1 MGDNK
6 HISQKVKS
14 LYDVLKRNGEDVGSE
29 QEFNDWF
36 LKPGQEGY
44 KNRKY
49 LWDTFNQH
57 GADVGANYEEFAGW
71 LGLRPASQAQ
81 SSASAA
87 KKPYGGTFGRSQMPT
102 LSDAVSRKT
111 SSANEWTQ
119 RELGVYDKGKD
130 LKREASKAAKQA
142 QNPTKEQA
150 QKFMQQIKD
159 EADYRQATGKGLS
172 DFAKGMPGNDFL
184 TPTLKRNED
193 GSVVTGDNGEPL
205 VGFSSDET
213 KKAAS
218 RYLGEKAA
226 ELEEQEAYEAAH
238 TPKPIKGFGEA
249 FKQGTKIM
257 WEGLKNFGA
266 ETANLIT
273 GSNQE
278 YIDAINH
285 LDLAS
290 EYNKSDTYK
299 DYGINSKLWRSL
311 KDGVID
317 NRILRRLN
325 IPIGM
330 AVEKLAGMF
339 ENKVLRD
346 ALERNNYS
354 ISAARK
360 ELEEKARANESWGDR
375 VKRDVSDAMKNQ
387 RPTEGFGAWVGNIAP
402 QMVPTVAALA
412 ASVATRNPKFAKSIG
427 YLNLGTLSAS
437 TSGLSMSE
445 ARESGA
451 NDIQTWG
458 VGLLDGA
465 IEMWTEKVPFDRYTK
480 RLLGFNSKA
489 VNEAVT
495 DALSRPNSPA
505 RRELNKLLAKANA
518 KLGGKL
524 FGKKNVKD
532 FAGDIL
538 AEGLSEFT
546 AEALETI
553 TPMIYQNPE
562 EYPTLSEILMN
573 GLEGAKAGVFM
584 GSVLGASSKG
594 LQYAQNKH
602 RLKQQGYI
610 DVAQV
615 QNSEDMSDV
624 SVVEIL
630 GKDKDGGIIVRDG
643 DEVRTV
649 KNSDI
654 QISHRFTYDE
664 FNKAKME
671 HDAYSDESLEDAI
684 KDNNS
689 AGYNA
694 ADETEA
700 ATFETEYAAAKAKA
714 DETFDEETL
723 SLLDD
728 NPVYT
733 LSALRSSE
741 EFTDEALAIAVDYVN
756 AKAARDGAEQRMADD
771 LDSEIDAARGEVTQ
785 RINGDDF
792 MIHGAQM
799 KADNEDGTPKRVH
812 IISGNVSMREDG
824 SVDAAKSSQTIVVRD
839 AATGKVEMVSPEH
852 IRSVDEAIDPQEEY
866 ANAEAAARAAYEEK
880 KARIQ
885 AASEAAAEA
894 EDAADEGNGQQF
906 NGKKEQAEIQQ
917 VEDEQGNG
925 QQIKPQDGSENLQT
939 EMQAG
944 AESPIVEQ
952 TEIPVEKDKKGN
964 VARTLYHRVPMQRT
978 LEDLYDGSLDQEEID
993 RFVENLAADA
1003 KRRLASV
1010 ENEKK
1015 PQIGS
1020 NKRAYL
1026 EAKRLYEEKLADAR
1040 AEVEYYD
1047 KLQKEVLRVTQRGG
1061 QQTGVS
1067 EDLGGEPLSLE
1078 ELAARFASEH
1088 KVTPESLKG
1097 ETGMSG
1103 KELKG
1108 FVGLVA
1114 NEENGGVRIE
1124 RLGELLARSDEW
1136 SQLGGTPEMTQEA
1149 RDMLIDAYMSGN
1161 PRSYVKQQRK
1171 RFAQK
1176 EAEYEMNEIE
1186 NFAQAAF
1193 GMNAEEYLAYEEQA
1207 LPAIINKYAGFDFD
1221 IYYAILQE
1229 QADARASDAE
1239 ENYNNSINESTNGQ
1253 QQESKGN
1260 GGSGGILQEEGTA
1273 DEQGERASDEQEAG
1287 GQGRVGNAG
1296 LQGVGT
1302 QGAVGEDEYA
1312 NADDRLGGNGSPSG
1326 REQVNFAQEELDE
1339 NGISFVLASNGT
1351 TTFGEIGEESGL
1363 QPAPIRLSEGFQGE
1377 DGKGYGLAHIEA
1389 NHGEQ
1394 IRNAGF
1400 SSVEEFV
1407 EFVAKNYDEDNIRVG
1422 KRRDNGNTTFL
1433 IQVQDEHDNTLFIEM
1448 SRDGSYWNVN
1458 SAGIFRKGYSNKKET
1473 VAKTEPQQPNNA
1485 ISDGSSLSTDAEGGI
1500 ASAEPNGEPT
1510 VSAGKV
1516 TEKENSVQTSIANAE
1531 QETDTNPSEAQK
1543 KAGNYKKGH
1552 VKIDGFDVT
1561 IENPKGS
1568 MRRGT
1573 DADGKQWE
1581 QEMHNTYGYIL
1592 GTEGVDGD
1600 HIDVFLSDNPA
1611 NGDVFVVD
1619 QVNKDGTF
1627 DEHKVMYGF
1636 ASEEE
1641 ARNAYLSNYEDGWTG
1656 LGAITRVS
1664 KEEFK
1669 KWVDSSHRKTK
1680 PFAEY
1685 KGVKKAVS
1693 TEEAEASNSTRSA
1706 FDNLKKKASD
1716 RMLIFK
1722 EGGNYEILYEDAKKS
1737 AEILGLPLQ
1746 EKDGKEF
1753 VSFPIEDLDKNL
1765 PLLIRGGIM
1774 VAITDELVKTKNQK
1788 AGKTEVPGRTEVA
1801 GSDAENTA
1809 VSVKGSMLSEEESA
1823 RLSELRSKDRNS
1835 LERRE
1840 LEEVL
1845 TLERKDRIL
1854 REGTYYDKSFGLKP
1868 VREISSADDIDENVS
1883 KIIKGLKDHEG
1894 DGRFKDF
1901 EGFAYGG
1908 NYAKNAGRQID
1919 EYLQALIDVI
1929 PFDITKAWCE
1939 SHGLETHDDVYS
1951 YGEKLYRLETI
1962 KRQAEREGGHILIL
1976 PSENSEEA
1984 GGLSSRT
1991 PDLSSEGKVT
2001 EKNNSAQQG
2010 SKETDKAEGLD
2021 DGKSKKPSPDTKID
2035 DVGERLEG
2043 ARKDMRRKIAES
2055 LANVTEADLI
2065 ENPFGKVYKKPDL
2078 KKAVESGALR
2088 EKDAIF
2094 YEALFSMVDQQKP
2107 KVTQRDMRS
2116 KRYIPDYKTKAE
2128 RWAADTFKQMEVL
2141 RQFIELDEQ
2150 GRDAM
2155 MERMLADRY
2164 PTREQELADIEKRKA
2179 WNDNEGHKYE
2189 WDEMTTPNPLWVAY
2203 EVMNRLAYSVGDK
2216 LDIPYGVVKAN
2227 TSGTG
2232 YSIENLKGEYAIIFG
2247 SSMTLDEAI
2256 DRIVYLAKLKRGD
2269 ADISHPTQLFDF
2281 PATKSEMGESGRFRV
2296 VWGRDF
2302 KTREFDSKEDAD
2314 AFASTKSGAY
2324 VSPIKEVKR
2333 WFGYKVR
2340 FIHPLT
2346 GEKTFVDD
2354 AEFDTKDEAQEYF
2367 DGNFEQTNDATNAKL
2382 QEEREKK
2389 GEKKTL
2395 TPDDVVNVTMVK
2407 SGEGWS
2413 YAVVVDKKYANNNG
2427 MAHII
2432 KDGFASSKDARAYAD
2447 KVKDDIFNAIQKHKE
2462 DAKKIVYFDTG
2473 ENSRIGEDY
2482 RNGKDVDA
2490 EDFMNTFGFRGVQF
2504 GNWTNQEDRQMAVN
2518 QAYDAFMDMARLI
2531 GVSSKAMSLNGE
2543 LGIAFGAR
2551 GMGNASAHY
2560 EPNNVVINL
2569 TKTQGAGS
2577 LAHEWWHALDNYFA
2591 RRAGS
2596 DGGMVTENRQIEMRD
2611 ALRKAFN
2618 DMLDMVK
2625 GSDYAKRSTDKGEYW
2640 GRTREITARLLSEW
2654 VDSELKKRGELNT
2667 FLSRGASIER
2677 YQKHNYNIYSALEK
2691 LSGREPMP
2699 FEEYK
2704 ETPESLIGIPYPTA
2718 KEVEQFGASL
2728 RHIFDTLQEKIDEK
2742 TGKIALF
2749 HKLDGNTKPLDKQEA
2764 ALRDALINDVLRGAA
2779 GMEVITDTEGQR
2791 VLDEENLGD
2800 VRQRKVSAVRFF
2812 RTPDGH
2818 AYGFTMG
2825 GKIYIDTRIAGAD
2838 TPIHEYTHLWAE
2850 ALRKANPK
2858 EWENIVGLM
2867 KGSPLW
2873 EEVKKKYHELK
2884 TDSEIA
2890 DEVLA
2895 HYSGKRGAERLRK
2908 AQEEALKNGNGILEK
2923 TASVA
2928 AINNVRTALKR
2939 FWKGVA
2945 DLFGVHFNS
2954 AEEVADKVLSDML
2967 NGVKPEVEK
2976 LGLSDNVR
2984 YMMGDSQ
2991 DTFNERQLRA
3001 VKNNGTVMRG
3011 LNEAEVRVVKDIPKH
3026 PYTGNIQEATQQA
3039 IDAAKMKY
3047 APNGEPKILHYK
3059 NFGTEFDYFI
3069 SGNAIKVALSPKHQG
3084 ESANKGV
3091 HLALAEH
3098 LDRVIAESIE
3108 VEEHPDRL
3116 KSEGV
3121 RDNDKINPDALMH
3134 RFYGVARIDGKDY
3147 RVMTLMKEENRNDR
3161 GNGIHSYEVQK
3172 IEVLDEETP
3181 NTSNGAG
3188 TPNSELEGY
3197 PLAKLIKDVDKTMV
3211 PGKKLLDAS
3220 QKADK
3225 IDDTYSLG
3233 TTEELARDGRGAY
3246 TDDKVSMENDPWSK
3260 MAGYNIRSKKERMT
3274 FAERERRRMVA
3285 AVTELAERLG
3295 IADDVE
3301 IVTDLSGL
3309 QGRQRRAKGIYRKS
3323 SGKITIYIPN
3333 HINVADAVATFLH
3346 EAVAHKGLRNL
3357 FGKRFDEFLDKVYA
3371 NSNSEIRSAIDAL
3384 AKKKKLS
3391 TRTATEEYLA
3401 GLAEKTDFEHLPYNG
3416 WLQRVKTFF
3425 IEMLSKIGIKAL
3437 DTTTLTDNEL
3447 RFILWRSYRYMQGK
3461 DKGIIAFVEDTAM
3474 KMKLGVGY
3482 SEKGVSEGA
3491 AEANEEEDTGSI
3503 GEVNKRFNDAIDG
3516 LTEENK
3522 DRVTLSLGMPSP
3534 ILIAAG
3540 VENKPLKLYGN
3551 KVIKKMKKHGFALE
3565 ELKNLPSAVANP
3577 IAVFNNIG
3585 RAGNRS
3591 ILTELHTSQG
3601 NILVSVDL
3609 GKDAD
3614 IDFNIVSS
3622 VFGKGATNVL
3632 DWINKGFATYI
3643 NKEKARSFLSH
3654 QSALIA
3660 AAAANEELVSA
3671 AKIVENF
3678 ENPKIEGENSEEELF
3693 RDGEEEVPDDTENA
3707 DEMDGGKKKSDTKAL
3722 RDILMFGNL
3731 SLTERTTAAKLL
3743 YSNIQNWD
3751 KKRKADAVKAIGEN
3765 IADLAKAMRL
3775 QRDFDKATV
3784 KRVHDLARVLME
3796 SGYLSDLKEQEVK
3809 RLLAAVKNSVGKN
3822 DIDASVQKVMDIM
3835 IDNMLRRGK
3844 AALSAIESVRG
3855 SKTDTRGV
3863 EVQGML
3869 GVDGQTIVKAFKEA
3883 KKIVNPCAGKT
3894 EGENGESTTWGAAF
3908 ESVYSRMDSKDQAV
3922 ADEASLEYA
3931 GMQMAQQWYDD
3942 IAKSELEES
3951 EIRLELKEEHD
3962 KKSAEERRTDS
3973 YREFA
3978 ASMEEAIR
3986 QNKIERAQAYFNL
3999 AGRLSDSLRGSVE
4012 NALAFK
4018 EAEKQRIGE
4027 IHHAANSDMQGR
4039 SAKEHQMP
4047 SGTRKALNN
4056 LLGNYLF
4063 TPLATY
4069 MEMLR
4074 LFGAKSVNGEGYLF
4088 NRFGRGWIDARQK
4101 EIRGVRGKLEL
4112 LDAKAKEVFGGKVKT
4127 WGDLIRAVGKL
4138 PKGKVSFFNG
4148 GEMQETELPQGNL
4161 MYIYMVNKM
4170 LDGKMKLR
4178 KMGISE
4184 EDVLQIE
4191 EFLDP
4196 RLKEIADWL
4205 QEEFLV
4211 ETRNEYN
4218 KTHKRM
4224 FGASMA
4230 SVENYFPLR
4239 ILNNA
4244 LDVKADELDRPEVTD
4259 GISTVTGSII
4269 KRRRNSK
4276 PLDILNA
4283 DALHVILGHVSQMEH
4298 WNAYAEFN
4306 RDLNTLRSYR
4316 HFRNQ
4321 VQNMETIYG
4330 NGKNLWNKFNDVC
4343 QMAAGVYKPK
4353 GDEAEKAALAVA
4365 QGVTAAA
4372 VSFRLYTALKQFA
4385 SLPAYIPYTRAY
4397 YLAKA
4402 MMRPDKSWE
4411 WCMENLP
4418 IFEERWKSRV
4428 SGDPRLVK
4436 SFLTAADWRR
4446 NLAANCARAGMAPNA
4461 FIDALTC
4468 SIGAYAVYK
4477 TRKKQYLKDGYSE
4490 EQAERK
4496 AIQDAEMVYNET
4508 QQSGEDA
4515 FTSTMQRDRTWWKSL
4530 FTIFRNAS
4538 MSYQRQLHGALRDL
4552 GNVMSGGVD
4561 ERVAF
4566 VTKQLLR
4573 EKGIQPN
4580 EKGEWSEADYK
4591 REEAIAKRK
4600 VRRQFVKDGLSVATF
4615 GYIMQL
4621 AWNISGYL
4629 PYLLFGDD
4637 DETKDEFWDDIWT
4650 HTFGGWLEG
4659 FTGGDV
4665 MSLAVGMLL
4674 NGEYDAWKLKKE
4686 MPITTSTY
4694 DAIGHLLK
4702 GDFGAFVSNS
4712 TNLLMQMST
4721 GVNPQSLTD
4730 GALAIM
4736 DACGDDPA
4744 LANEAVICV
4753 SRILSV
4759 PQSQIDK
4766 MYFDEVGLQGDEVS
4780 KYTPAQLAERY
4791 ALYKV
4796 KRGRFF
4802 APWSWDD
4809 EELIEKQE
4817 EKANTAIKERIGSSE
4832 FSEVNEAYERYE
4844 KIAKEIGEQV
4854 NALEKARR
4862 DGSIKQDEG
4871 KKRMDA
4877 IKQDGNFNTYALF
4890 TNLDKVLEAMSKRYM
4905 AAKSPEEAAM
4915 YAEAVERYRLAM
4927 LDALSAD
4934 NYAELIEAISR
4945 AREINVRTQEEWRNK
4960 YKK

>member
-14 LYDVLKRNGEDVGSE
+14 LYDVLKSNGEDVGSE

-71 LGLRPASQAQ
+71 LGLKSASQAQ

-87 KKPYGGTFGRSQMPT
+87 KKPYGNTFGQSQMPT

-111 SSANEWTQ
+111 NSANEWTQ
-119 RELGVYDKGKD
+119 RELGVYDTKKD

-142 QNPTKEQA
+142 QNPTKEQS

-159 EADYRQATGKGLS
+159 EADYRQATGNGLS
-172 DFAKGMPGNDFL
+172 DFAKGMPGSDFL

-205 VGFSSDET
+205 IGFSSDET

-249 FKQGTKIM
+249 FKQGTKMM

-339 ENKVLRD
+339 ENKALRD

-412 ASVATRNPKFAKSIG
+412 ASVATKSPKFAKGIG

-437 TSGLSMSE
+437 TAGLSMSD

-451 NDIQTWG
+451 NDLQTWG

-505 RRELNKLLAKANA
+505 RSELKKLLAKANA

-615 QNSEDMSDV
+615 QNSEDVSDV

-671 HDAYSDESLEDAI
+671 HDADSDEALEDAI

-723 SLLDD
+723 ALLDD

-756 AKAARDGAEQRMADD
+756 AKAARDGAEQRMEDD
-771 LDSEIDAARGEVTQ
+771 LDSEMDAARGEVTQ

-799 KADNEDGTPKRVH
+799 KADNADGTPKRVH

-866 ANAEAAARAAYEEK
+866 SNAEAAARAAYEEK
-880 KARIQ
+880 KARVQ
-885 AASEAAAEA
+885 EAANAAAETEEATDTA
-894 EDAADEGNGQQF
+894 ENAESSQQVK
-906 NGKKEQAEIQQ
+906 GKEEQAENQQ
-917 VEDEQGNG
+917 IEEEQGNHP
-925 QQIKPQDGSENLQT
+925 QIKPQAEGENLQT
-939 EMQAG
+939 ETQTQTEQAA
-944 AESPIVEQ
+944 AESPIVQQE
-952 TEIPVEKDKKGN
+952 EIPVEKDKKGN
-964 VARTLYHRVPMQRT
+964 VVRTLYHRVPMQRT

-1047 KLQKEVLRVTQRGG
+1047 NLQKEVLRVTQRGG
-1061 QQTGVS
+1061 QQTGVA

-1078 ELAARFASEH
+1078 ELAARFASEY

-1114 NEENGGVRIE
+1114 REENGGVSIE

-1136 SQLGGTPEMTQEA
+1136 TQLGGTPEMTQEA
-1149 RDMLIDAYMSGN
+1149 RNMLIDAYMSGN
-1161 PRSYVKQQRK
+1161 PRSYVKQQRE
-1171 RFAQK
+1171 RFAQR
-1176 EAEYEMNEIE
+1176 EAEHEMNEIE

-1193 GMNAEEYLAYEEQA
+1193 GMSAEEYLAYEEQA
-1207 LPAIINKYAGFDFD
+1207 LPAIINKYTGFDFD

-1229 QADARASDAE
+1229 QADARTNEAE
-1239 ENYNNSINESTNGQ
+1239 ANYNNSINGNTNEQQGESN
-1253 QQESKGN
+1253 GN
-1260 GGSGGILQEEGTA
+1260 GGSGGILQTERTA
-1273 DEQGERASDEQEAG
+1273 DEQGERTSDEQETG
-1287 GQGRVGNAG
+1287 GQGSVGNAG

-1302 QGAVGEDEYA
+1302 QGNVGEGERA
-1312 NADDRLGGNGSPSG
+1312 NTDDRRGGNGSLAG
-1326 REQVNFAQEELDE
+1326 REQGGLAQEELDE

-1500 ASAEPNGEPT
+1500 TSAEPNGEPT

-1531 QETDTNPSEAQK
+1531 RETDTDPSEAQK

-1552 VKIDGFDVT
+1552 AKIDGFDVT

-1685 KGVKKAVS
+1685 KGVKKAEA
-1693 TEEAEASNSTRSA
+1693 TDNAEASNSTRSA
-1706 FDNLKKKASD
+1706 FDNLKKQASD

-1722 EGGNYEILYEDAKKS
+1722 EGGNYEILYEDAKKA
-1737 AEILGLPLQ
+1737 AEILGLPVQ
-1746 EKDGKEF
+1746 EKDGKTF
-1753 VSFPIEDLDKNL
+1753 VSFPIKDLDKNL
-1765 PLLIRGGIM
+1765 PLLIREGVM
-1774 VAITDELVKTKNQK
+1774 VAITDELVNTKNQK
-1788 AGKTEVPGRTEVA
+1788 AGKTEVPGRTEVPGNDA
-1801 GSDAENTA
+1801 GNTA
-1809 VSVKGSMLSEEESA
+1809 VSVKGSMLSEEERA
-1823 RLSELRSKDRNS
+1823 RLSELSARGRKN

-1840 LEEVL
+1840 LEEML

-1854 REGTYYDKSFGLKP
+1854 RDGTYYDKPFGLKP
-1868 VREISSADDIDENVS
+1868 AGEISSAEDIEENIS
-1883 KIIKGLKDHEG
+1883 KIIKGLKTNEG

-1901 EGFAYGG
+1901 EGFSYGG

-1919 EYLQALIDVI
+1919 EYLQAIIDVI
-1929 PFDITKAWCE
+1929 PSDITKAWCE
-1939 SHGLETHDDVYS
+1939 SHGLETHDDVFS
-1951 YGEKLYRLETI
+1951 YGERLYNAEKTEGQNGETHGKADSQGNPLSAEVVAAVIDAMKAQATVVPTIEITDDSWKDSIKTPIGNVKMGAHQKEKLFTKGRGQQYGMLVETLSNPDIVLEEMDKTENLFHERPSSYLFVKTFQKEDGSKYIHFESVTVSQEGMEVSVSSHIIRENQLKNKLKSDRLLYKATALDAPAITSAEQPI
-1962 KRQAEREGGHILIL
+1962 KGG
-1976 PSENSEEA
+1976 S
-1984 GGLSSRT
+1984 
-1991 PDLSSEGKVT
+1991 LSSEGKVT

-2021 DGKSKKPSPDTKID
+2021 GGKSKKLSTDTKID

-2065 ENPFGKVYKKPDL
+2065 EKPFGKVYKKPDL

-2141 RQFIELDEQ
+2141 RQFMELDEP

-2155 MERMLADRY
+2155 IERMLADRY
-2164 PTREQELADIEKRKA
+2164 PTREQELADIEKRKS
-2179 WNDNEGHKYE
+2179 WNDNNGHKYE
-2189 WDEMTTPNPLWVAY
+2189 WGEMTTPNPLWVTY
-2203 EVMNRLAYSVGDK
+2203 EVMNRMGYDVGGK
-2216 LDIPYGVVKAN
+2216 LDIPFGVVKAN

-2281 PATKSEMGESGRFRV
+2281 HATKSEMGESGRFRV

-2302 KTREFDSKEDAD
+2302 KTREFDSKEEAD

-2346 GEKTFVDD
+2346 GEKMLVDD
-2354 AEFDTKDEAQEYF
+2354 TEFDSKEEAKAYF
-2367 DGNFEQTNDATNAKL
+2367 DENFEQINDATNEKL
-2382 QEEREKK
+2382 EAERSKK

-2447 KVKDDIFNAIQKHKE
+2447 KVKDDIFNAIQKHKKEEKSVVFFDAGE
-2462 DAKKIVYFDTG
+2462 D
-2473 ENSRIGEDY
+2473 SRIGEDW
-2482 RNGKDVDA
+2482 RNGKDVEA

-2504 GNWTNQEDRQMAVN
+2504 GNWTNQEDRQMAIN
-2518 QAYDAFMDMARLI
+2518 QAYDAFMDLASLI
-2531 GVSSKAMSLNGE
+2531 GVSPSALSLNGE

-2569 TKTQGAGS
+2569 TKTRGAGS
-2577 LAHEWWHALDNYFA
+2577 LAHEWWHAIDNYLS
-2591 RRAGS
+2591 RRAGKS
-2596 DGGMVTENRQIEMRD
+2596 LGMVTSNRNIEMREE
-2611 ALRKAFN
+2611 LRNAFN
-2618 DMLDMVK
+2618 AMLDMV
-2625 GSDYAKRSTDKGEYW
+2625 GNSDYAKRSAKKGDYW
-2640 GRTREITARLLSEW
+2640 GRIEEVTARLLSEW
-2654 VDSELKKRGELNT
+2654 VDSELKNNGKLNT

-2677 YQKHNYNIYSALEK
+2677 YQKHNYNVYTALEK
-2691 LSGREPMP
+2691 LSGREPMS

-2718 KEVEQFGASL
+2718 KEVEQFGVSL
-2728 RHIFDTLQEKIDEK
+2728 RNIFDTLQEKVDEE

-2749 HKLDGNTKPLDKQEA
+2749 HKLEGNTKPVTKQDA
-2764 ALRDALINDVLRGAA
+2764 ALRDALIDDVLRGAA
-2779 GMEVITDTEGQR
+2779 GMEVITDAEGQR

-2800 VRQRKVSAVRFF
+2800 VRKRKVSAVRFF

-2825 GKIYIDTRIAGAD
+2825 GKIYIDARIAGAD

-2850 ALRKANPK
+2850 ALRKANPN
-2858 EWENIVGLM
+2858 EWGNIVGLM

-2873 EEVKKKYHELK
+2873 EGIKKKYPELK

-2908 AQEEALKNGNGILEK
+2908 AQDDALKNGNGILEK
-2923 TASVA
+2923 TAAVA

-2945 DLFGVHFNS
+2945 DFFGVHFNS
-2954 AEEVADKVLSDML
+2954 AEEVADKVLSDLL
-2967 NGVKPEVEK
+2967 NGVKPEVTGKTDAALAKEEADIIAKTKADGTYLKAPNGKPTNLTPRQWVQVRTKAFKKWFGDWEKRARIEK
-2976 LGLSDNVR
+2976 LRKSESASITGKEIEITDDYKQNKKNALEYGKRLQGEYTNADTGVSVQLQRVRRNGGIKEVLQHNYKDAAHILSVSAIPQIIEKSVYIESEANNDTAKNPDVVEYQHFVCGLKIGNEDYTVHSLVAVDKHGNR
-2984 YMMGDSQ
+2984 YYDHNLTHIEKTKLLDSI
-2991 DTFNERQLRA
+2991 ERQA
-3001 VKNNGTVMRG
+3001 VKGQGFDTTSSTELTTLNGYKGKKLLELLQTDCSK
-3011 LNEAEVRVVKDIPKH
+3011 VVD
-3026 PYTGNIQEATQQA
+3026 E
-3039 IDAAKMKY
+3039 
-3047 APNGEPKILHYK
+3047 NGEPK
-3059 NFGTEFDYFI
+3059 
-3069 SGNAIKVALSPKHQG
+3069 VALHG
-3084 ESANKGV
+3084 
-3091 HLALAEH
+3091 
-3098 LDRVIAESIE
+3098 
-3108 VEEHPDRL
+3108 
-3116 KSEGV
+3116 
-3121 RDNDKINPDALMH
+3121 
-3134 RFYGVARIDGKDY
+3134 
-3147 RVMTLMKEENRNDR
+3147 
-3161 GNGIHSYEVQK
+3161 
-3172 IEVLDEETP
+3172 TP
-3181 NTSNGAG
+3181 NTFTAFDKSKIGSSNDPGWLGSGFYFYGNNEDYARSYSRGGNLMEVFLNIRDPYYASYSEMERLAEENNQEASNEFRGMVEDEGCDGVYYNADLNEEWVAFEPTQIKSATDNVG
-3188 TPNSELEGY
+3188 TFDGSNPDIRYQFVGENGSESAAETDISE
-3197 PLAKLIKDVDKTMV
+3197 A
-3211 PGKKLLDAS
+3211 
-3220 QKADK
+3220 
-3225 IDDTYSLG
+3225 
-3233 TTEELARDGRGAY
+3233 EELARDGRGAY
-3246 TDDKVSMENDPWSK
+3246 TSDEVSMENDPWSK
-3260 MAGYNIRSKKERMT
+3260 MAGYNIRSKKERMA

-3295 IADDVE
+3295 IAGDVE

-3346 EAVAHKGLRNL
+3346 EAVAHRGLRNL
-3357 FGKRFDEFLDKVYA
+3357 FGKHFDEFLDKVYA

-3391 TRTATEEYLA
+3391 THTATEEYLA

-3425 IEMLSKIGIKAL
+3425 IEMLSKMGIKAL

-3447 RFILWRSYRYMQGK
+3447 RYILWRSYRYMAGK
-3461 DKGIIAFVEDTAM
+3461 DKGIIDFVEDTAM

-3482 SEKGVSEGA
+3482 SEKEGASGA
-3491 AEANEEEDTGSI
+3491 AEVAGKTDVSAKNTKNSARSVFDNLKKQQAFDKMFLFKVGDNYEILYEDAKSASEILGLPLQEKDGKEFVSFPVKDLDKNLALLVRGGAYVAVDNNPAQEEADVEVDELFREAAEVDKVKAATIYNNRIKSGMYQTYEAMLDSMAGLKEAMMSVLKAEGSSIKYIEDVPDSENAYLGENRLSSINEAECEAFQRTLFDPLLREVAHIAKTDKERRELTDYMMMKHGLERNAYMRKEAAKKKEETDRDFAGLTTLLGIEDVYEAEAEAQRIVEEYEADHKTDILWSRVKDVTQATLRKSYECGIISKDTFYKTILMYDHYIPLRGFSDKTSSEEYTYLNHSESSFNAPIRTARGRSSKADDPILQMQLMAESAILQGNRNRFVKQRFLNFAERHPSDLISVRSVWLKYDDALEEWRPVFADINEYDTPEEALRKQEEFDERMESLAESDKEHFKKQSEHPEIPYRVVEKRDLREHQVLVKRGGIDYVLTINGSPRAAQAVNGKTNPDNVGDNAVDRVLEFCGNINRTLSMLYTTASPDFVVGNFARDCIYANTMVWAKEGAKYAAKFNANYAMLSKPGRMKLLFEKYRKGRLDMSNERERLFLMFIKNGGETGFLRMGDVDQYRDKIKKKLRGASAKIPAGEMIASAATWI
-3503 GEVNKRFNDAIDG
+3503 GEVGRAVETQARFAAFMTSMQAGRSIGRSIWDAKEISVNFNKKGAGDKFIGGADQTKVGNVSAFASALGRCLYVFWNAGLQGTFNNFGKTLVRNPKKTTAVMAASFALGLIVSMLGKMAGDDDGDDNGDDEETDTFGYYDISKHIRRQNLVVKIPGKKSWFKLPLPIEFRAMYGMGELAGSTIFGGEPLSAGDMLAQVSQLAPIDAMEGWRALIPSLAKPAADAYVNETWYGTPIYKDTPFNKYLPDWTKAPKNTNKYLVDLAETLNEMTGGDKYSKGKIDINPAIWEYLLRQYGGGIFTVASQLTSLYSVANGSKEADWRYVPLLNRFVMSSGDHKATPG
-3516 LTEENK
+3516 LNERYFEIMDK
-3522 DRVTLSLGMPSP
+3522 
-3534 ILIAAG
+3534 
-3540 VENKPLKLYGN
+3540 LKSDDSRISA
-3551 KVIKKMKKHGFALE
+3551 IKKDYAIGQE
-3565 ELKNLPSAVANP
+3565 EQRKLIGEVVNDEMYRTLKAFDEEYKARKEGLYYYQ
-3577 IAVFNNIG
+3577 NIG
-3585 RAGNRS
+3585 
-3591 ILTELHTSQG
+3591 
-3601 NILVSVDL
+3601 D
-3609 GKDAD
+3609 
-3614 IDFNIVSS
+3614 
-3622 VFGKGATNVL
+3622 
-3632 DWINKGFATYI
+3632 
-3643 NKEKARSFLSH
+3643 
-3654 QSALIA
+3654 
-3660 AAAANEELVSA
+3660 
-3671 AKIVENF
+3671 
-3678 ENPKIEGENSEEELF
+3678 
-3693 RDGEEEVPDDTENA
+3693 
-3707 DEMDGGKKKSDTKAL
+3707 
-3722 RDILMFGNL
+3722 
-3731 SLTERTTAAKLL
+3731 
-3743 YSNIQNWD
+3743 
-3751 KKRKADAVKAIGEN
+3751 
-3765 IADLAKAMRL
+3765 
-3775 QRDFDKATV
+3775 
-3784 KRVHDLARVLME
+3784 
-3796 SGYLSDLKEQEVK
+3796 
-3809 RLLAAVKNSVGKN
+3809 
-3822 DIDASVQKVMDIM
+3822 
-3835 IDNMLRRGK
+3835 
-3844 AALSAIESVRG
+3844 
-3855 SKTDTRGV
+3855 
-3863 EVQGML
+3863 
-3869 GVDGQTIVKAFKEA
+3869 
-3883 KKIVNPCAGKT
+3883 
-3894 EGENGESTTWGAAF
+3894 
-3908 ESVYSRMDSKDQAV
+3908 
-3922 ADEASLEYA
+3922 
-3931 GMQMAQQWYDD
+3931 
-3942 IAKSELEES
+3942 
-3951 EIRLELKEEHD
+3951 
-3962 KKSAEERRTDS
+3962 
-3973 YREFA
+3973 
-3978 ASMEEAIR
+3978 
-3986 QNKIERAQAYFNL
+3986 
-3999 AGRLSDSLRGSVE
+3999 VE
-4012 NALAFK
+4012 NAK
-4018 EAEKQRIGE
+4018 
-4027 IHHAANSDMQGR
+4027 
-4039 SAKEHQMP
+4039 
-4047 SGTRKALNN
+4047 KA
-4056 LLGNYLF
+4056 
-4063 TPLATY
+4063 
-4069 MEMLR
+4069 
-4074 LFGAKSVNGEGYLF
+4074 
-4088 NRFGRGWIDARQK
+4088 
-4101 EIRGVRGKLEL
+4101 
-4112 LDAKAKEVFGGKVKT
+4112 
-4127 WGDLIRAVGKL
+4127 
-4138 PKGKVSFFNG
+4138 
-4148 GEMQETELPQGNL
+4148 
-4161 MYIYMVNKM
+4161 
-4170 LDGKMKLR
+4170 
-4178 KMGISE
+4178 
-4184 EDVLQIE
+4184 
-4191 EFLDP
+4191 
-4196 RLKEIADWL
+4196 
-4205 QEEFLV
+4205 
-4211 ETRNEYN
+4211 
-4218 KTHKRM
+4218 
-4224 FGASMA
+4224 
-4230 SVENYFPLR
+4230 
-4239 ILNNA
+4239 
-4244 LDVKADELDRPEVTD
+4244 
-4259 GISTVTGSII
+4259 
-4269 KRRRNSK
+4269 
-4276 PLDILNA
+4276 
-4283 DALHVILGHVSQMEH
+4283 
-4298 WNAYAEFN
+4298 
-4306 RDLNTLRSYR
+4306 
-4316 HFRNQ
+4316 
-4321 VQNMETIYG
+4321 
-4330 NGKNLWNKFNDVC
+4330 
-4343 QMAAGVYKPK
+4343 
-4353 GDEAEKAALAVA
+4353 
-4365 QGVTAAA
+4365 
-4372 VSFRLYTALKQFA
+4372 
-4385 SLPAYIPYTRAY
+4385 
-4397 YLAKA
+4397 
-4402 MMRPDKSWE
+4402 
-4411 WCMENLP
+4411 
-4418 IFEERWKSRV
+4418 
-4428 SGDPRLVK
+4428 
-4436 SFLTAADWRR
+4436 
-4446 NLAANCARAGMAPNA
+4446 
-4461 FIDALTC
+4461 
-4468 SIGAYAVYK
+4468 
-4477 TRKKQYLKDGYSE
+4477 
-4490 EQAERK
+4490 
-4496 AIQDAEMVYNET
+4496 
-4508 QQSGEDA
+4508 
-4515 FTSTMQRDRTWWKSL
+4515 
-4530 FTIFRNAS
+4530 
-4538 MSYQRQLHGALRDL
+4538 
-4552 GNVMSGGVD
+4552 
-4561 ERVAF
+4561 
-4566 VTKQLLR
+4566 
-4573 EKGIQPN
+4573 
-4580 EKGEWSEADYK
+4580 
-4591 REEAIAKRK
+4591 
-4600 VRRQFVKDGLSVATF
+4600 
-4615 GYIMQL
+4615 
-4621 AWNISGYL
+4621 
-4629 PYLLFGDD
+4629 
-4637 DETKDEFWDDIWT
+4637 
-4650 HTFGGWLEG
+4650 
-4659 FTGGDV
+4659 
-4665 MSLAVGMLL
+4665 
-4674 NGEYDAWKLKKE
+4674 
-4686 MPITTSTY
+4686 
-4694 DAIGHLLK
+4694 
-4702 GDFGAFVSNS
+4702 
-4712 TNLLMQMST
+4712 
-4721 GVNPQSLTD
+4721 
-4730 GALAIM
+4730 
-4736 DACGDDPA
+4736 
-4744 LANEAVICV
+4744 
-4753 SRILSV
+4753 
-4759 PQSQIDK
+4759 
-4766 MYFDEVGLQGDEVS
+4766 
-4780 KYTPAQLAERY
+4780 
-4791 ALYKV
+4791 
-4796 KRGRFF
+4796 
-4802 APWSWDD
+4802 
-4809 EELIEKQE
+4809 
-4817 EKANTAIKERIGSSE
+4817 
-4832 FSEVNEAYERYE
+4832 
-4844 KIAKEIGEQV
+4844 
-4854 NALEKARR
+4854 
-4862 DGSIKQDEG
+4862 
-4871 KKRMDA
+4871 
-4877 IKQDGNFNTYALF
+4877 
-4890 TNLDKVLEAMSKRYM
+4890 
-4905 AAKSPEEAAM
+4905 
-4915 YAEAVERYRLAM
+4915 
-4927 LDALSAD
+4927 
-4934 NYAELIEAISR
+4934 
-4945 AREINVRTQEEWRNK
+4945 AREIKELKMRAVEYANK
-4960 YKK
+4960 KEKED